1 MEKTARRQQIIKW
14 QVILGAGVCAFIAF
28 CDLPGGVIAADAKTE
43 MVEYIDRVWNET
55 TKQVDET
62 NANHECEVLTR
73 SMLESGL
80 KGGDSP
86 DKATWY
92 VLDESIKMNEFGHV
106 GKGYYIDITGY
117 VNIIL
122 KDDIVEYI
130 KGYLKELTD
139 LMGIKVE
146 FETQKR
152 ESYIKVNMIS
162 DNNAILI
169 GKNGRTM
176 SSLQTL
182 VKQSIQN
189 KLGIRVNVILDANE
203 YKQKQEKNIERLAI
217 RLAKDVR
224 KTKIEVK
231 MDSMNS
237 YERRLVHNV
246 LTNFK
251 GVTTIS
257 EGEEPNRYVI
267 IKPTEE

>member
-1 MEKTARRQQIIKW
+1 
-14 QVILGAGVCAFIAF
+14 
-28 CDLPGGVIAADAKTE
+28 
-43 MVEYIDRVWNET
+43 
-55 TKQVDET
+55 
-62 NANHECEVLTR
+62 
-73 SMLESGL
+73 MLEL
-80 KGGDSP
+80 KSKIYEGKNSEELLN
-86 DKATWY
+86 KALGELNASTNEVY
-92 VLDESIKMNEFGHV
+92 YSVKEEVTGSIFKS
-106 GKGYYIDITGY
+106 KKYTL
-117 VNIIL
+117 NIIL

-152 ESYIKVNMIS
+152 ETYIKVNMIS

-189 KLGIRVNVILDANE
+189 KLGIKVNVILDANE

>member
-1 MEKTARRQQIIKW
+1 
-14 QVILGAGVCAFIAF
+14 
-28 CDLPGGVIAADAKTE
+28 
-43 MVEYIDRVWNET
+43 
-55 TKQVDET
+55 
-62 NANHECEVLTR
+62 
-73 SMLESGL
+73 MLELKSKVYEGKNSEELLNKALGELNASTTEVYYSIKEEVSGSIF
-80 KGGDSP
+80 KS
-86 DKATWY
+86 KKY
-92 VLDESIKMNEFGHV
+92 VL
-106 GKGYYIDITGY
+106 
-117 VNIIL
+117 NIIL
-122 KDDIVEYI
+122 KDDIIEYI

-146 FETQKR
+146 FETAKR
-152 ESYIKVNMIS
+152 ETYIKVNMVS
-162 DNNAILI
+162 DNNSILI

-189 KLGIRVNVILDANE
+189 KLGIRINVILDANE

-267 IKPTEE
+267 IKPIEE

>member
-1 MEKTARRQQIIKW
+1 
-14 QVILGAGVCAFIAF
+14 
-28 CDLPGGVIAADAKTE
+28 
-43 MVEYIDRVWNET
+43 
-55 TKQVDET
+55 
-62 NANHECEVLTR
+62 
-73 SMLESGL
+73 MLEL
-80 KGGDSP
+80 KNKIYEGKNSEELLN
-86 DKATWY
+86 KALGELNASTNEVCY
-92 VLDESIKMNEFGHV
+92 NIKEEVTGSIFKS
-106 GKGYYIDITGY
+106 KKYTL
-117 VNIIL
+117 NIIL

-152 ESYIKVNMIS
+152 ENYIKVNMIS

-182 VKQSIQN
+182 VRQSIQN
-189 KLGIRVNVILDANE
+189 KLGIRINIILDANE

-251 GVTTIS
+251 GVSTIS

-267 IKPTEE
+267 IKPIEE